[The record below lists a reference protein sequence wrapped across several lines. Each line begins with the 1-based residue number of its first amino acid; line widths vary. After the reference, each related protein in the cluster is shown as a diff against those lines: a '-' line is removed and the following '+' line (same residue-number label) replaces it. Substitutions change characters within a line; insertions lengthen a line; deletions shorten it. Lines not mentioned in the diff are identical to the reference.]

1 MKKNC
6 PCKKILIATI
16 IIAAIT
22 AIIAVVLY
30 SPTEAKEFTESR
42 DQGEYLNAI
51 ELGGE
56 WFLNNQNED
65 FLHYKYYP
73 YEDRYDENS
82 HALREMGALW
92 SITQL
97 EKFLNDKRYKELAQK
112 GFAYFEN
119 YLEENSIN
127 DFYYINISPQKIKL
141 GYNAFAILSLI
152 EIDHPKKDDLLKGL
166 ANGILHLQKD
176 NGELRTFFF
185 STRTTGK
192 DYYPGEALLS
202 LMALYEYNGDPQ
214 YLEAVQKAFPFYVGY
229 FKMNPNTAFI
239 PWQSRAYY
247 KLFKA
252 TGDTE
257 VRDFI
262 FKMNDFILD
271 EYNPKGNCSDFDFTP
286 GIVAAVHSEGVN
298 MAYDLAREMND
309 LERSKCYKNFS
320 KETSDYILTL
330 QITDEESF
338 KPAAIGGFLGYP
350 ESDSQ
355 QVDRNQHAALSL
367 IDAYN
372 FGILK

>member
-112 GFAYFEN
+112 ACETKYFI
-119 YLEENSIN
+119 NS
-127 DFYYINISPQKIKL
+127 
-141 GYNAFAILSLI
+141 G
-152 EIDHPKKDDLLKGL
+152 
-166 ANGILHLQKD
+166 
-176 NGELRTFFF
+176 
-185 STRTTGK
+185 
-192 DYYPGEALLS
+192 
-202 LMALYEYNGDPQ
+202 
-214 YLEAVQKAFPFYVGY
+214 
-229 FKMNPNTAFI
+229 
-239 PWQSRAYY
+239 
-247 KLFKA
+247 
-252 TGDTE
+252 
-257 VRDFI
+257 
-262 FKMNDFILD
+262 
-271 EYNPKGNCSDFDFTP
+271 
-286 GIVAAVHSEGVN
+286 
-298 MAYDLAREMND
+298 
-309 LERSKCYKNFS
+309 
-320 KETSDYILTL
+320 
-330 QITDEESF
+330 
-338 KPAAIGGFLGYP
+338 
-350 ESDSQ
+350 
-355 QVDRNQHAALSL
+355 
-367 IDAYN
+367 
-372 FGILK
+372 